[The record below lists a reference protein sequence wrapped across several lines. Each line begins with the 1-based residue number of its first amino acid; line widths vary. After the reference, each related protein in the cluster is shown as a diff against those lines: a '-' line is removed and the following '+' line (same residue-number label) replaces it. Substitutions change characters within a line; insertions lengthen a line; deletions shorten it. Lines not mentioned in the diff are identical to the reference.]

1 LSKLAWPLAVALA
14 AAPFIVVLQNR
25 TLAPIALLGFAGV
38 ILAGW
43 RTGWRPSRPPLLVW
57 PALALLAWAAVSAL
71 WAPEAGRALDGVW
84 RLGLTLGLAV
94 LAADALRSGPATPL
108 LARAAALGLAFGI
121 AAALFDDLSGNALR
135 GFVRGIAEP
144 PATLAF
150 GLKNA
155 ASVIALLLALAVFA
169 TALPRWVQLALG
181 VSGAVVA
188 LLLPG
193 ESAKLAVLAG
203 LATGVAA
210 GFAPRVTR
218 LGLAGLAAV
227 LILALPWALEAA
239 LPRDAGALPNSAAH
253 RLLIWDFAAE
263 RIAEKPMLGWGMD
276 ASRAI
281 PGGTG
286 RPDAALRE
294 AFGLTSPAAAQWF
307 SNAQLLPLHPHNLAL
322 QVWLELGAI
331 GAALMALLL
340 ALVALACR
348 SPAACGAFAAGLVI
362 AMLSY
367 GAWQYWWVSGLLLA
381 AVTAGALQV
390 GREARDS
397 EIRPG

>member
-1 LSKLAWPLAVALA
+1 MSNPAWPLAIALA
-14 AAPFIVVLQNR
+14 AAPFVVVLQNR
-25 TLAPIALLGFAGV
+25 ALAPITLLAFAGV
-38 ILAGW
+38 ILAGL
-43 RTGWRPSRPPLLVW
+43 RAGWRPGPPPRLVW
-57 PALALLAWAAVSAL
+57 PALALLGWAAISGL
-71 WAPEAGRALDGVW
+71 WAPELGRALDSVL
-84 RLGLTLGLAV
+84 RLGLTLALAL
-94 LAADALRSGPATPL
+94 LAADALRGAGASAL
-108 LARAAALGLAFGI
+108 LARAAALGLAVGI
-121 AAALFDDLSGNALR
+121 AAALFDDLTGNALR
-135 GFVRGIAEP
+135 ALVRGIAEP

-155 ASVIALLLALAVFA
+155 TSVIALLLPLAVFA
-169 TALPRWVQLALG
+169 TALPRRVRVALG
-181 VSGAVVA
+181 LAGLVVA

-203 LATGVAA
+203 LAAGIAA
-210 GFAPRVTR
+210 GLAPRATR

-227 LILALPWALEAA
+227 LILVLPWALGAA

-263 RIAEKPMLGWGMD
+263 RIAERPLIGWGMD

-281 PGGTG
+281 PGGAG
-286 RPDAALRE
+286 RPDEAMRE
-294 AFGLTSPAAAQWF
+294 AFGLTSPTAAQWF
-307 SNAQLLPLHPHNLAL
+307 ASAQLIPLHPHNLAL

-340 ALVALACR
+340 ALVARACR

-367 GAWQYWWVSGLLLA
+367 GMWQYWWVAGLLLA
-381 AVTAGALQV
+381 AVSAPWMGGGVLAP
-390 GREARDS
+390 GRKPA
-397 EIRPG
+397 

>member
-1 LSKLAWPLAVALA
+1 MTNRLWPLAVALA

-25 TLAPIALLGFAGV
+25 TLAPIALLAFAGV
-38 ILAGW
+38 ILAGL
-43 RTGWRPSRPPLLVW
+43 RAGWRPSPPPRLVW
-57 PALALLAWAAVSAL
+57 PAVALLGWALLSGL
-71 WAPEAGRALDGVW
+71 WAPELGRAVDSVW
-84 RLGLTLGLAV
+84 RLGLTLALAV
-94 LAADALRSGPATPL
+94 LAADALRGESAVPRIP
-108 LARAAALGLAFGI
+108 RAAALGLGLGI

-135 GFVRGIAEP
+135 AAVRGISEP

-155 ASVIALLLALAVFA
+155 ASVVALLLPLAVFA
-169 TALPRWVQLALG
+169 PGLPPWLRIGLG

-203 LATGVAA
+203 LGA
-210 GFAPRVTR
+210 GLMAGLAPRATPR
-218 LGLAGLAAV
+218 ALAGLGAM
-227 LILALPWALEAA
+227 LILALPWMLGAI
-239 LPRDAGALPNSAAH
+239 LPRDVSALPNSAAH

-263 RIAEKPMLGWGMD
+263 RIAERPMLGWGMD

-281 PGGTG
+281 PGGAERTSQET
-286 RPDAALRE
+286 RT
-294 AFGLTSPAAAQWF
+294 AFGLTSPTASQWF
-307 SNAQLLPLHPHNLAL
+307 SNAQMLPLHPHNLAL
-322 QVWLELGAI
+322 QLWLELGAV

-340 ALVALACR
+340 AMVALACR

-381 AVTAGALQV
+381 AVTAGVLAP
-390 GREARDS
+390 GR
-397 EIRPG
+397 RPA

>member
-1 LSKLAWPLAVALA
+1 MSARLWPLAVALA

-25 TLAPIALLGFAGV
+25 TLAPITLLGFAGV
-38 ILAGW
+38 ILAAW
-43 RTGWRPSRPPLLVW
+43 RSGWRPARPPMLVW
-57 PALALLAWAAVSAL
+57 PAVALLGWAAVSAL

-94 LAADALRSGPATPL
+94 LAADALRAGPATPL
-108 LARAAALGLAFGI
+108 LARAAALGLGLGI

-135 GFVRGIAEP
+135 AFVRGIAEP

-155 ASVIALLLALAVFA
+155 ASVMALLLPLAVFA
-169 TALPRWVQLALG
+169 TALPRWVRLALG

-210 GFAPRVTR
+210 GFAPRATR

-227 LILALPWALEAA
+227 LILALPWLLGAA

-263 RIAEKPMLGWGMD
+263 RISERPVFGWGMD

-294 AFGLTSPAAAQWF
+294 AFGLTSPTAAQWF

-340 ALVALACR
+340 ALAALACR
-348 SPAACGAFAAGLVI
+348 SPAACGAFAAGMVI

-381 AVTAGALQV
+381 AVTAGALQA
-390 GREARDS
+390 GREAR
-397 EIRPG
+397 

>member
-1 LSKLAWPLAVALA
+1 LSKPAWPLAVALA

-25 TLAPIALLGFAGV
+25 TLAPIALLSFAGV

-43 RTGWRPSRPPLLVW
+43 RAGWRPSRPPLLVW
-57 PALALLAWAAVSAL
+57 PAVALLGWAAVSAI
-71 WAPEAGRALDGVW
+71 WAPETGRALDGVW

-94 LAADALRSGPATPL
+94 LAADALRTGPATPL

-135 GFVRGIAEP
+135 ALVRGIAEP

-155 ASVIALLLALAVFA
+155 ASVIALLLPLAVFA
-169 TALPRWVQLALG
+169 TALPRRVRLALG

-210 GFAPRVTR
+210 GFAPRATR
-218 LGLAGLAAV
+218 FGLAGLAAV
-227 LILALPWALEAA
+227 LVLALPWLLGAA

-263 RIAEKPMLGWGMD
+263 RISERPVLGWGMD

-307 SNAQLLPLHPHNLAL
+307 AHAQLLPLHPHNLAL
-322 QVWLELGAI
+322 QLWLELGAV

-381 AVTAGALQV
+381 AVTAAALQT
-390 GREARDS
+390 ARDA
-397 EIRPG
+397 R